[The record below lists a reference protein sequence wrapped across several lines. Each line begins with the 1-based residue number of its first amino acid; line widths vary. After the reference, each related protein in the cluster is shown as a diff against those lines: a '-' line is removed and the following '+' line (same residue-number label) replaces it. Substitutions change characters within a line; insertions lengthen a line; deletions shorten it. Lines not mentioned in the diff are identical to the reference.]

1 MKTKRFF
8 DPFTPNR
15 PVDDPEKFAG
25 REEQVDEIVDSLFQ
39 IANNNPKHTIITGD
53 RGIGKSSLLLQTK
66 LVGTGVNHLPD
77 RLDIDKGVDR
87 FDFVIAWHDADTNQT
102 PEDITIGLLRDL
114 QQTASTIFSKLNIEL
129 DIAGF
134 IKVAKKEEKEK
145 SISDLVDEF
154 TKRIKNLHKN
164 LQSKNKHGILLFV
177 DELDR
182 IKPDSGIATFFKLCA
197 EKLVRDDIKNVAFM
211 TAGIT
216 GAIQNLESE
225 HGSIFR
231 TFRDIPLPRLTIDE
245 IKKILISGFEI
256 TNRKYD
262 DNVFKLSFDIS
273 GGYPELI
280 HLIGSEM
287 LSVDKDNY
295 IDESD
300 FDTAKLKLVTDVRRN
315 RLHSTLKK
323 AGYGKYQLILQAMAK
338 HKSQF
343 VPLQYIASEIGQEQN
358 QFSTNI
364 GNLVQRE
371 VIIKVEKGVY
381 SFFDPLLKE
390 YIKNFGIIRV
400 SEEDNTYS

>member
-1 MKTKRFF
+1 MKTKRFI

-66 LVGTGVNHLPD
+66 LVGTGDNRLPN
-77 RLDIDKGVDR
+77 RLDIDKGLDE
-87 FDFVIAWHDADTNQT
+87 FDFVIAWHDADTYQT

-114 QQTASTIFSKLNIEL
+114 ENTASNIFNTLKIEF

-134 IKVAKKEEKEK
+134 IKVAKKEEKKDK

-164 LQSKNKHGILLFV
+164 LPSKNKHGILLFI

-197 EKLVRDDIKNVAFM
+197 EKFVRDDMKNVAFI

-231 TFRDIPLPRLTIDE
+231 TFRDIPLPRLTIYE
-245 IKKILISGFEI
+245 VKKILISGFEI
-256 TNRKYD
+256 ANKKYD
-262 DNVFKLSFDIS
+262 DGVFKLSFDIS
-273 GGYPELI
+273 GGYPEPV

-287 LSVDKDNY
+287 LSVDEDDY
-295 IDESD
+295 ITASD
-300 FDTAKLKLVTDVRRN
+300 FDNAKIKLVKDVRRN
-315 RLHSTLKK
+315 KLHSILER
-323 AGYGKYQLILQAMAK
+323 AGYGKYQLILQAMANHDSK
-338 HKSQF
+338 F
-343 VPLQYIASEIGQEQN
+343 VPLQHIANEIDQAQN

-364 GNLVQRE
+364 GNLVQRG

-381 SFFDPLLKE
+381 SFLDPLLKE
-390 YIKNFGIIRV
+390 YIRNFGILQI
-400 SEEDNTYS
+400 SEE

>member
-1 MKTKRFF
+1 MKTKRFI

-25 REEQVDEIVDSLFQ
+25 REEQVDEIIDSLFQ

-66 LVGTGVNHLPD
+66 LMGAGDNRLPD
-77 RLDIDKGVDR
+77 RLDLDKGLDG
-87 FDFVIAWHDADTNQT
+87 FDFVIAWHDADANQT

-114 QQTASTIFSKLNIEL
+114 NNVSTNIFDTLKIEL

-154 TKRIKNLHKN
+154 TKRIKNVHKN
-164 LQSKNKHGILLFV
+164 LQSKNKYGILLFI

-197 EKLVRDDIKNVAFM
+197 EKLVRDDMKNVAFM

-231 TFRDIPLPRLTIDE
+231 TFRDIPLPRLTITE

-256 TNRKYD
+256 TNHTYD
-262 DNVFKLSFDIS
+262 NDVFKLAFDIS
-273 GGYPELI
+273 GGYPEPV

-287 LSVDKDNY
+287 LSVDEDGY
-295 IDESD
+295 IDVSD
-300 FDTAKLKLVTDVRRN
+300 FNEAKIKLVKDVRRN
-315 RLHSTLKK
+315 KLHSILER
-323 AGYGKYQLILQAMAK
+323 AGYGKYQLILEAMAK
-338 HKSQF
+338 HESQF
-343 VPLQYIASEIGQEQN
+343 VPLKHIANEIGQAQN

-364 GNLVQRE
+364 SNLVQRG

-381 SFFDPLLKE
+381 SFLDPLLKE
-390 YIKNFGIIRV
+390 YIRNFGIIQI
-400 SEEDNTYS
+400 SEEDNTV

>member
-1 MKTKRFF
+1 MITKRFI

-25 REEQVDEIVDSLFQ
+25 RTEQVDEIIDSLFQ

-66 LVGTGVNHLPD
+66 LVGTGDNHIPD
-77 RLDIDKGVDR
+77 RLDIDKGLDG
-87 FDFVIAWHDADTNQT
+87 FDFLIAWHDADTSQT

-114 QQTASTIFSKLNIEL
+114 ENRAHNICSNLKIEF
-129 DIAGF
+129 DVAGF
-134 IKVAKKEEKEK
+134 IKIAKNDDKDK

-154 TKRIKNLHKN
+154 TKRIKRLHKN
-164 LQSKNKHGILLFV
+164 LQSQNKHGILLFI

-197 EKLVRDDIKNVAFM
+197 EKFARDDMKNIAFM

-287 LSVDKDNY
+287 LSVDEDNY

-300 FDTAKLKLVTDVRRN
+300 FNNAKLKLVTDVRRN
-315 RLHSTLKK
+315 KLHSTLEK

-338 HKSQF
+338 YKSQF

-371 VIIKVEKGVY
+371 VITKVEKGVY

-390 YIKNFGIIRV
+390 YIKNFGIIQV
-400 SEEDNTYS
+400 SEEENTG